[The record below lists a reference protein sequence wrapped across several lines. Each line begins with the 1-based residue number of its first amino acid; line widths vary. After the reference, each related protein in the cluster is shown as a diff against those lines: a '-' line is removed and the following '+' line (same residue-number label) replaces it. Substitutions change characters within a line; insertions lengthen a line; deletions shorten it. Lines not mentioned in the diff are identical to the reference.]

1 MTANTRRTFGIV
13 HRVAILAGGAVLAA
27 AFPTA
32 IADTAAA
39 SPRLLHVAGDGIPEP
54 IDGYPGNAER
64 GRALI
69 LAHDAA
75 NCILCHALPDPGVRF
90 AGNLGPPL
98 DGIARRFSVAQL
110 RLRVADNLRIN
121 PATVMPSYYRV
132 EGLDRVA
139 AVYRGKPILD
149 AGQIEDIVAYL
160 ATLK

>member
-1 MTANTRRTFGIV
+1 MTANPRRTSHIV
-13 HRVAILAGGAVLAA
+13 QAAVILAGAALLAA
-27 AFPTA
+27 ASF
-32 IADTAAA
+32 A
-39 SPRLLHVAGDGIPEP
+39 STTGSSPNLPLHVAGDAIPDP
-54 IDGYPGNAER
+54 IDGAQGSAAR
-64 GRALI
+64 GRALF

-75 NCILCHALPDPGVRF
+75 NCILCHALSDPGVRF

-98 DGIARRFSVAQL
+98 DGIGRRFSVAQL

-121 PATVMPSYYRV
+121 PATIMPSYYRV

-139 AVYRGKPILD
+139 AAYRGKPVLD